1 MAFSL
6 LFVVIHVVF
15 EAFFGKVPP
24 LLLLSKRLP
33 IPGRVRDYQAKWIA
47 MAADAVLLDLC
58 IIHGTPGIL
67 RCFINRRKRERI
79 KVSIVIILAL
89 LCAFPLV
96 GQVDSIPDT
105 TQQIPEWGNI
115 GIEGELSD
123 DSIPQNDTIEFTVRL
138 IIRGNPDDYA
148 ISDPDNPPVANLK
161 LIGTSQANKTESGAQ
176 GIKLIKEYR
185 YSFTPVSI
193 GMAYINPLRIQYVY
207 VPNGVSRKLASG
219 RMEIQVTD
227 PVLPEKPV
235 KAWPF
240 IIIGTVVALI
250 IIGYFI
256 WRNRSQ
262 RKLSETLEVIQTPE
276 EIARKSIAEAKN
288 SSGGNPEELISSLS
302 RVFTVYVTNKYD
314 IDARSLSDEKI
325 IETLE
330 MKGVP
335 PVVLKNVGKSLD
347 LADKVRFAAMN
358 ANSGDAD
365 MVELGIESLITYG
378 EKRNRQEEENQEE
391 K

>member
-1 MAFSL
+1 MT
-6 LFVVIHVVF
+6 
-15 EAFFGKVPP
+15 
-24 LLLLSKRLP
+24 
-33 IPGRVRDYQAKWIA
+33 
-47 MAADAVLLDLC
+47 
-58 IIHGTPGIL
+58 II
-67 RCFINRRKRERI
+67 
-79 KVSIVIILAL
+79 IILAL
-89 LCAFPLV
+89 FCAFPLA
-96 GQVDSIPDT
+96 GQVDSIPDA
-105 TQQIPEWGNI
+105 TQQVPEWGNI
-115 GIEGELSD
+115 EIEGELSA
-123 DSIPQNDTIEFTVRL
+123 DSIPQNDTLEFTVRL

-148 ISDPDNPPVANLK
+148 ISDPGNPPVANLK
-161 LIGTSQANKTESGAQ
+161 LLGTSQANRTESGAQ
-176 GIKLIKEYR
+176 GMRLIKEYR

-219 RMEIQVTD
+219 RMEIKVTD
-227 PVLPEKPV
+227 PVLPKEPL

-240 IIIGTVVALI
+240 IIIGLVVVLT

-262 RKLSETLEVIQTPE
+262 RKLRETQEVIQTPE
-276 EIARKSIAEAKN
+276 EIARKTMAEAKN

-302 RVFTVYVTNKYD
+302 RVFTIYVTDKYD

-325 IETLE
+325 LEALE
-330 MKGVP
+330 MKGIP
-335 PVVLKNVGKSLD
+335 PAVLKNLGKSLD

-358 ANSGDAD
+358 ANNGDAD

-378 EKRNRQEEENQEE
+378 EKRNRQKEEKQEE